1 MSALRRYEIL
11 LPSQFND
18 GRPIPQDLVADTLCE
33 LEQAFGAVS
42 CETQTI
48 LGLWRREGELYR
60 DSLAR
65 VFVDAEDSPQNR
77 QFFVQFKERLKTRFQ
92 QKDIW
97 LTTYLVEVI

>member
-1 MSALRRYEIL
+1 MSVLRRYEIL

-18 GRPIPQDLVADTLCE
+18 GRPIPQDLVADTLHE

-42 CETQTI
+42 CETRTI
-48 LGLWRREGELYR
+48 LGLWRHEGELYR

-65 VFVDAEDSPQNR
+65 VFVDAEDTPENR
-77 QFFVQFKERLKTRFQ
+77 HFFVGLKERLKNQFQ

-97 LTTYLVEVI
+97 LTTYPVEVI